1 MRDDGSLEKAAMRSN
16 TSERREMPDEIDD
29 DQRPRSPV
37 ENRSPVEKMID
48 ALDEVQEAVDR
59 LAADRRIAGRRA
71 AHDLALLEP
80 FSPDDSS
87 SR

>member
-1 MRDDGSLEKAAMRSN
+1 MRDDGNLEKTARRSN
-16 TSERREMPDEIDD
+16 TSERHEMPEEIDD

-37 ENRSPVEKMID
+37 DHRSPVEKMID
-48 ALDEVQEAVDR
+48 ALDEVQDAVDR
-59 LAADRRIAGRRA
+59 LAADRRIAGRRV

-80 FSPDDSS
+80 FSPHDSS